1 MAQHRGR
8 FVAYYRVS
16 TDKQGKSGLGLDAQR
31 KAVNDY
37 LNGGDWELAAEFTEI
52 EAGRKSDRP
61 ELVKALGVCKRHMAT
76 LVIARLDRLARN
88 VHFISGLME
97 TKVKFVA
104 CDMPEATPFMLHIY
118 AAVAEQEA
126 RAISVRTK
134 VALQAAKQRG
144 VRLGR
149 TGAEILAPKYRGE
162 ALDRAKRLEPI
173 IREMQNEGYSMRR
186 MATELT
192 KRNVKTPRGG
202 DWHPQTVKMVIQRLA
217 A

>member
-37 LNGGDWELAAEFTEI
+37 LNGGDWELAAELTEI
-52 EAGRKSDRP
+52 ESGRKSDRP